1 MVMSYIPPVTKN
13 LLIINVL
20 FFLGRYVAARY
31 GIDLDD
37 VLGLHFVLASRFHL
51 YLMFTYMFMHASW
64 SHIFFNMFAVWMF
77 GCTIENHM
85 GSRKY
90 LLFYLTCGLGA
101 ALTQEVTQFVQYV
114 STGLNAYDQVALA
127 GSTVNMGEYLNLWT
141 TVGASGAVYGI
152 LLAFGM
158 TFPDHRIFI
167 FPLPVPIKAKYF
179 VAGYAVIELLMGLGA
194 SHDGVAHFAHLGG
207 MLFGF
212 LLLLYWRNG
221 GGRGRRRDYWYDDE
235 SHYDRGSSGG
245 MSQWFTSLKSKLTRP
260 KMKVSRGGKFAQDMD
275 YREAER
281 KREEEMDRILD
292 KIRKSGYGAL
302 SEEEKR
308 RLFDISN
315 RHK

>member
-1 MVMSYIPPVTKN
+1 
-13 LLIINVL
+13 
-20 FFLGRYVAARY
+20 
-31 GIDLDD
+31 
-37 VLGLHFVLASRFHL
+37 
-51 YLMFTYMFMHASW
+51 
-64 SHIFFNMFAVWMF
+64 MF

-235 SHYDRGSSGG
+235 SHYDRGSNGG

-260 KMKVSRGGKFAQDMD
+260 KMKVSRGGKFAQDME

>member
-1 MVMSYIPPVTKN
+1 MNYMPPVTKN

-20 FFLGRYVAARY
+20 FFMGRYVAALY
-31 GIDLDD
+31 GINLDD
-37 VLGLHFVLASRFHL
+37 VLGLHFLLASHFHF
-51 YLMFTYMFMHASW
+51 YQVFTYMFMHASW

-77 GCTIENHM
+77 GCAIENSM
-85 GSRKY
+85 GSRRY

-114 STGLNAYDQVALA
+114 STGLNAYDQVRMA
-127 GSTVNMGEYLNLWT
+127 GSIVDMGEYLNQWT
-141 TVGASGAVYGI
+141 TVGASGCVYGI

-158 TFPDHRIFI
+158 TFPDNRIFI

-179 VAGYAVIELLMGLGA
+179 VAGYAVIELLLGLSA
-194 SHDGVAHFAHLGG
+194 SNDGVAHFAHLGG
-207 MLFGF
+207 MLFGL

-221 GGRGRRRDYWYDDE
+221 GGRGRRRDYWYDND
-235 SHYDRGSSGG
+235 HYDRGSQGG
-245 MSQWFTSLKSKLTRP
+245 MSQWFSSLKNRLTQPR
-260 KMKVSRGGKFAQDMD
+260 MKVHKGGKFAQDME
-275 YREAER
+275 YRENER

-292 KIRKSGYGAL
+292 KIRKNGYGAL

-315 RHK
+315 RQK